1 MTTVEYHFGLLD
13 SLAPSSMDRPT
24 RSRVLSTDEQQEEIP
39 SNSSSNETI
48 PVSDEPLNRLGQVR
62 RQQEMSM
69 RSVGRQTGV
78 SVRTLR
84 QQEQPGADVR
94 ISDLRLWQKALDVPM
109 AELLEEPDTQ
119 LSAPVME
126 RARYI
131 RLMKTAAAILEQAE
145 SEGIQ
150 RMASMLV
157 DQLVEVMPE
166 LAGVTA
172 WHTFGQRRGLDEM
185 GKVVERTLPTSALYS
200 SCRRD

>member
-1 MTTVEYHFGLLD
+1 MTTVEYHFGLLE
-13 SLAPSSMDRPT
+13 SLAPSSFDRPA
-24 RSRVLSTDEQQEEIP
+24 RSKVLNKDEQRTDIP
-39 SNSSSNETI
+39 AESSSDE
-48 PVSDEPLNRLGQVR
+48 PLPLSDEPLNRLAQVR

-84 QQEQPGADVR
+84 EQEQPGADLR
-94 ISDLRLWQKALDVPM
+94 ISELRQWQKALGVPM
-109 AELLEEPDTQ
+109 AELLEEPGTQ

-131 RLMKTAAAILEQAE
+131 RLMKTTSAILEQAE
-145 SEGIQ
+145 DEGIQ

-185 GKVVERTLPTSALYS
+185 GKVVERMLPASSLYS

>member
-1 MTTVEYHFGLLD
+1 MTTVEYHFGLLE
-13 SLAPSSMDRPT
+13 SLAPSSMDRPA
-24 RSRVLSTDEQQEEIP
+24 RSKVLNKDQQRTEIP
-39 SNSSSNETI
+39 AESSSDE
-48 PVSDEPLNRLGQVR
+48 PLPLSDEPLNRLSQVR

-84 QQEQPGADVR
+84 EQEQPGADLR
-94 ISDLRLWQKALDVPM
+94 ISELRKWQKALDVPM
-109 AELLEEPDTQ
+109 AELLEEPGTQ

-131 RLMKTAAAILEQAE
+131 RLMKTASAILEQAE
-145 SEGIQ
+145 DEGIQ

-185 GKVVERTLPTSALYS
+185 GKVVERMLPASSLYS

>member
-1 MTTVEYHFGLLD
+1 MTTVEYHFGLVD
-13 SLAPSSMDRPT
+13 SLAPSSMDKPVRPEVPPT
-24 RSRVLSTDEQQEEIP
+24 ATPQPEASQPRDEADVP
-39 SNSSSNETI
+39 L
-48 PVSDEPLNRLGQVR
+48 SDEPLNRLGQVR

-78 SVRTLR
+78 SIRVLR
-84 QQEQPGADVR
+84 EQEQPGADLR
-94 ISDLRLWQKALDVPM
+94 ISELRRWQKALDVPM

-131 RLMKTAAAILEQAE
+131 RLMKTAAAIQEQAE

-166 LAGVTA
+166 LSGVTA

-185 GKVVERTLPTSALYS
+185 GQVVERTLPASALFT